1 LEKKSTSLEAQLLRL
16 CHMALTD
23 GEFSPLDWKM
33 LYEFAMER
41 NISKEELDQILLSII
56 GYLEVPDSIDEKL
69 EYLYDFA
76 RMIWADNEV
85 TEDDGIIL
93 KKICF
98 MLRYR
103 QLLVASNS

>member
-1 LEKKSTSLEAQLLRL
+1 
-16 CHMALTD
+16 MALTD